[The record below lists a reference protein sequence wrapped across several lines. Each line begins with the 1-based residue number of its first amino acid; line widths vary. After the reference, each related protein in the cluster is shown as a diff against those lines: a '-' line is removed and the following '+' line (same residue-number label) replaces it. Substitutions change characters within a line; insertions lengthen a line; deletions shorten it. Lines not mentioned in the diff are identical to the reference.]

1 MKLLVLL
8 LLFLALL
15 PLEESSAQ
23 AVKYQTDQHIINLQ
37 QRMVF
42 KQWDRRKF
50 TPTKGFLGLNPNYW
64 ITWGLHPNYPKTDHR
79 PLSATGPQSQR
90 LLLVAAMKNTEVA
103 YSKHTDTLKNLALSE
118 TAGYLGALSTADPL
132 WQLYYR
138 NEFKPLIEPTNPLQG
153 SSIDVQ
159 NYLYQTGLLEW
170 YSQEIDALTERL
182 NSTRTTNMERGAR
195 IMQYHRM
202 LQEFRQLLTTWESKK
217 QRAELYLKISKSN
230 RQIKEFSWSSAA
242 EHGKTDRQI
251 AEDIL
256 SKSKL

>member
-1 MKLLVLL
+1 MKLLVFL

-23 AVKYQTDQHIINLQ
+23 TVRYLTDRHIVNQ
-37 QRMVF
+37 QERMVF

-79 PLSATGPQSQR
+79 PLSATGPQTQR
-90 LLLVAAMKNTEVA
+90 LLLVAAMKNTEES

-118 TAGYLGALSTADPL
+118 TAGYLGALSTTDPL

-138 NEFKPLIEPTNPLQG
+138 KEFKPLIEPADPLQG
-153 SSIDVQ
+153 SSEEVQ
-159 NYLYQTGLLEW
+159 NYLYQTGLFEW

-202 LQEFRQLLTTWESKK
+202 LKEFRQLLTTWESKK
-217 QRAELYLKISKSN
+217 QRAELYLKISKAN
-230 RQIKEFSWSSAA
+230 RQVKEFSRSSVAQ
-242 EHGKTDRQI
+242 HGRSDRQI